1 MQFQTDYLHLITQ
14 HSLFLSPN
22 HVAITHDIVFL
33 SYCYYLRSLIAR
45 HAHALFHCFFCTWSC
60 SFTPLNC
67 CVRIYEP

>member
-33 SYCYYLRSLIAR
+33 SHCYYLRSSIAR
-45 HAHALFHCFFCTWSC
+45 HAHALFHCFFLHVVLFLHSTKLLR
-60 SFTPLNC
+60 P
-67 CVRIYEP
+67 